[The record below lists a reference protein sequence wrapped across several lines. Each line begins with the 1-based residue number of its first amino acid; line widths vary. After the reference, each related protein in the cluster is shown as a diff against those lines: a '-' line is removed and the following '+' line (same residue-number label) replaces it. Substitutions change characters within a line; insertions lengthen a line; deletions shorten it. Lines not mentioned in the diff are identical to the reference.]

1 MIAAIDI
8 ETYDPNL
15 QDLGPGSIRRD
26 GHVIGIGIY
35 SPALGIEGFFRPDDG
50 LVVDVLRRNDVTKVF
65 HNGIYDCD
73 WIMNYLN
80 YPIYGRIEDTMTRE
94 ALLDAYADSYSLD
107 NCCKRHGIVGKNKGE
122 TIEEWWKNHGGKG
135 KAIKNLDKIPFNV
148 VGEYCKQDCKATYD
162 LYKWQEPY
170 LKVQNLTF
178 ANDIECRLIPI
189 LMMLRKNG
197 IKINEEGRDELSLK
211 LNSYYKEE
219 IARMAMTYGLPS
231 FSVNRT
237 KDLEAVWAL
246 ENIPLV
252 YTEKGSP
259 SFTSEVLSTI
269 TNPIAEKVLEL
280 KGLQKLLS
288 TYLDGGLRQT
298 VDGYLHSVF
307 HPIKGVDGGA
317 LTGRFAS
324 SNINLQ
330 QIPSREDKFG
340 PQVRSLFIPDE
351 GCLLGAFDYKQIEY
365 RVFTHYASG
374 ISGIEAQQKFN
385 DNPLLD
391 YHQMTIDLMGWGYLG
406 HDGRKLAKNFN
417 FGSIYGMGY
426 RSFAKKYKK
435 ILMKVHP
442 DVSESDIENLAQSLM
457 NEYYAKV
464 PFVKPTCDDIMRA
477 ASRKGYVKTLAGR
490 RQRMPYVKDKNTGQM
505 KPAPYK
511 EINYLVQGSATGDI
525 PKKAVIDAYDAGI
538 WDELRLHILVH
549 DEFVFS
555 IPQTKAAYE
564 ACREL
569 DHIMCTPYKLKV
581 PLLIDTEIG
590 PDWGHCDM
598 DTWKEFEGRF
608 RCLA

>member
-15 QDLGPGSIRRD
+15 HDLGPGAIRRD
-26 GHVIGIGIY
+26 GHVIGIGVYCPEIGVHEFY
-35 SPALGIEGFFRPDDG
+35 RPDSPAIVFILMNPDII
-50 LVVDVLRRNDVTKVF
+50 KVF
-65 HNGIYDCD
+65 HNAIYDCD
-73 WIMNYLN
+73 WIINYLN

-94 ALLDAYADSYSLD
+94 ALLDSYADSYSLD
-107 NCCKRHGIVGKNKGE
+107 NCCKRHGLTGKNKGE

-135 KAIKNLDKIPFNV
+135 KAIKNLDKIPFDV

-197 IKINEEGRDELSLK
+197 IRINEPERDALATKLSA
-211 LNSYYKEE
+211 YYKEE
-219 IARMAMTYGLPS
+219 IARIAMTYGMPS
-231 FSVNRT
+231 LSVNRA
-237 KDLEAVWAL
+237 KDLETIWHL
-246 ENIPLV
+246 ENIPV
-252 YTEKGSP
+252 QYTDKGAP
-259 SFTSEVLSTI
+259 SFTSDILQATV
-269 TNPIAEKVLEL
+269 NPIAEKILEL

-288 TYLDGGLRQT
+288 TYLEGGLRQT
-298 VDGYLHSVF
+298 VNGYLHSVF
-307 HPIKGVDGGA
+307 HPMKGVDGGA

-340 PQVRSLFIPDE
+340 PQVRSLFIPE
-351 GCLLGAFDYKQIEY
+351 ENCILGAFDYKQIEY
-365 RVFTHYASG
+365 RVFTHYAEG
-374 ISGIEAQQKFN
+374 LAGMEAQQKYL
-385 DNPLLD
+385 DNPNTD

-426 RSFAKKYKK
+426 RSFAQKYKK
-435 ILMKVHP
+435 QLLKVHP
-442 DVSESDIENLAQSLM
+442 DVSEGDVEELAKSLM

-464 PFVKPTCDDIMRA
+464 PFVKPTCDAIMRK
-477 ASRKGYVKTLAGR
+477 ASTRGYVRTLAGR
-490 RQRMPYVKDKNTGQM
+490 RQRMPYVKDMVTGQM

-525 PKKAVIDAYDAGI
+525 PKKALVDSFDAGI
-538 WDELRLHILVH
+538 WDELKLHILVH

-555 IPQTKAAYE
+555 IPQTKSAYE

-569 DHIMCTPYKLKV
+569 DRIMCNPYKLNI
-581 PLLIDTEIG
+581 PLMIDTEVG
-590 PDWGHCDM
+590 PDWGHCNM
-598 DTWKEFEGRF
+598 DNWNDFERRF
-608 RCLA
+608 I

>member
-1 MIAAIDI
+1 MIIAAVDI
-8 ETYDPNL
+8 ETVDPNL
-15 QDLGPGSIRRD
+15 KDLGPGAIRRD
-26 GHVIGIGIY
+26 GYVIGVGIY
-35 SPALGIEGFFRPDDG
+35 CPDKGINGFFSALDD
-50 LVVDVLRRNDVTKVF
+50 VVRDILADPHIIKVF

-73 WIMNYLN
+73 WLINYCGLTIN
-80 YPIYGRIEDTMTRE
+80 GRIDDTMTRE

-107 NCCKRHGIVGKNKGE
+107 NCCKRHGITGKNKGE
-122 TIEEWWKNHGGKG
+122 TIDEWWKNHGGKG
-135 KAIKNLDKIPFNV
+135 KAIKNLDKIPVSV

-162 LYKWQEPY
+162 LYKWQQGY
-170 LKVQNLTF
+170 IDAQNLGY
-178 ANDIECRLIPI
+178 ANDIECRLMPV
-189 LMMLRKNG
+189 LMMLRRNG
-197 IKINEEGRDELSLK
+197 IKINEPERDLLSIK
-211 LNSYYKEE
+211 LNNYYHEE
-219 IARMAMTYGLPS
+219 MAAMCRAYGMQSL
-231 FSVNRT
+231 SVNRA
-237 KDLEAVWAL
+237 KDLEYIWSC
-246 ENIPLV
+246 ENIPIV
-252 YTEKGSP
+252 YTDKGFP
-259 SFTSEVLSTI
+259 SFKSEILQSV
-269 TNPIAEKVLEL
+269 TNPVAEKILEL

-298 VDGYLHSVF
+298 VNGYLHSVF
-307 HPIKGVDGGA
+307 HPMKGVDGGA

-340 PQVRSLFIPDE
+340 PQVRSLFIPDD
-351 GCLLGAFDYKQIEY
+351 GCILGAFDYKQIEY

-374 ISGIEAQQKFN
+374 EAGREAQQKFI

-426 RSFAKKYKK
+426 RSFAHKYKK

-442 DVSESDIENLAQSLM
+442 DVPESDIEYLAQSLM

-464 PFVKPTCDDIMRA
+464 PFVKPTCDDIMRK
-477 ASRKGYVKTLAGR
+477 ASSRGYVRTLAGR
-490 RQRMPYVKDKNTGQM
+490 RQRMPYYIDKKGRR
-505 KPAPYK
+505 KPATYK

-525 PKKAVIDAYDAGI
+525 PKKAVVDAYDAGI
-538 WDELRLHILVH
+538 WDVLKLHILVH

-555 IPQTKAAYE
+555 IPQNKEAYE

-590 PDWGHCDM
+590 PDWGHCDL
-598 DTWKEFEGRF
+598 DNWKEFERRF
-608 RCLA
+608 V